1 MYRGIKRGMDITFSL
16 VLLIVLSPLMLLV
29 AVLIRADSEGGS
41 LFTQVRTGRDGRPFI
56 IYKFRTMRQ
65 SAPHDV
71 SAALLRGTTR
81 HVTRIGRVLRKT
93 SIDELPQLFNVL
105 KGDMSFV
112 GPRPV
117 VLSERELIRLRRET
131 GADCVRPG
139 LTGLAQVIDRE
150 MDIPR
155 QKAYYDAWY
164 AHNLSFGVDAGVL
177 YYTARRL
184 WK

>member
-1 MYRGIKRGMDITFSL
+1 M
-16 VLLIVLSPLMLLV
+16 LILLSPLMLIV
-29 AVLIRADSEGGS
+29 AWVIRVDSDGGS
-41 LFTQVRTGRDGRPFI
+41 LFTQVRTGRDGKPFV

-65 SAPHDV
+65 DAPHNV
-71 SAALLRGTTR
+71 AAALLRGSDRHLTR
-81 HVTRIGRVLRKT
+81 VGRFLRKT

-117 VLSERELIRLRRET
+117 VLTERELIRLRHEN
-131 GADCVRPG
+131 GADRVRPG

-150 MDIPR
+150 MEAPR
-155 QKAYYDAWY
+155 KKAYYDGWY
-164 AHNLSFGVDAGVL
+164 AHNCSLRIDLSLLLF
-177 YYTARRL
+177 TARRL

>member
-1 MYRGIKRGMDITFSL
+1 MDITASL
-16 VLLIVLSPLMLLV
+16 TLLIVLSPLMLIV
-29 AVLIRADSEGGS
+29 AVLICADSDGGC
-41 LFTQVRTGRDGRPFI
+41 LFTQVRTGRNGRPFI

-65 SAPHDV
+65 SAPHNV
-71 SAALLRGTTR
+71 ASAVLRGSD
-81 HVTRIGRVLRKT
+81 HITRIGRILRKT

-117 VLSERELIRLRRET
+117 VLTERELICLRRDS
-131 GADCVRPG
+131 GADRVRPG
-139 LTGLAQVIDRE
+139 LTGLAQVVDRYME
-150 MDIPR
+150 APR

-164 AHNLSFGVDAGVL
+164 AHNVSFGVDAQVL
-177 YYTARRL
+177 LYTARRF

>member
-1 MYRGIKRGMDITFSL
+1 MDITFSL
-16 VLLIVLSPLMLLV
+16 ILLIVLSPLMLAV

-71 SAALLRGTTR
+71 AAALLRGSED
-81 HVTRIGRVLRKT
+81 HITRIGRVLRKT

-117 VLSERELIRLRRET
+117 VLTERELIRLRREN
-131 GADCVRPG
+131 GADRVRPG
-139 LTGLAQVIDRE
+139 LTGLAQVVDRH
-150 MDIPR
+150 MVAPR

-164 AHNLSFGVDAGVL
+164 AHNVSFGVDASVL
-177 YYTARRL
+177 FYTARRFL
-184 WK
+184 K